1 MDSLIVG
8 VFSCEVRS
16 SLLPNA
22 SDRLYV
28 SKVRVRKIA
37 LSSRGGSQSR
47 ISLGA
52 SSVDANRAASPTST
66 QAKEHQMRHW
76 IHTCGLVVTIAITA
90 FAVSF
95 AQLPD
100 IAETGEDIS
109 GLVSNTR
116 NNFPTQIS
124 VEPQAAPAARPWE
137 DQTVAPPEPVS
148 TSVMDRQVFIDRS
161 MSREPARPGFGY
173 LHSFGAFQFY
183 RNGAAEGMFMLRSK
197 LPFPDNRD
205 SIDFYHA
212 PLIFVR
218 NVEHT
223 SFRTPAVMF
232 RAEIGAP
239 FNDTIYFVFG
249 TQNVGSSEDDNGI
262 RWVLYYNSQGRLLHS
277 TRARF
282 YRP

>member
-1 MDSLIVG
+1 
-8 VFSCEVRS
+8 
-16 SLLPNA
+16 LPDA
-22 SDRLYV
+22 SERLYV
-28 SKVRVRKIA
+28 SKERVVTTA
-37 LSSRGGSQSR
+37 LSSRRGSWSKT
-47 ISLGA
+47 SLGD
-52 SSVDANRAASPTST
+52 SSVDANETASPSST
-66 QAKEHQMRHW
+66 QAKEHHMRRW
-76 IHTCGLVVTIAITA
+76 IQTCGLVVTIAIAA

-100 IAETGEDIS
+100 IAETGEDVS
-109 GLVSNTR
+109 GLVGNAR
-116 NNFPTQIS
+116 NNFPRQIS
-124 VEPQAAPAARPWE
+124 VEPQAAPAAGIWL
-137 DQTVAPPEPVS
+137 DQTVAPPEAAS
-148 TSVMDRQVFIDRS
+148 TSIMNRQVIVDRS
-161 MSREPARPGFGY
+161 MSGEPARPGFGY

-212 PLIFVR
+212 PLTFVR
-218 NVEHT
+218 NVEHM
-223 SFRTPAVMF
+223 SIGTPGVMF
-232 RAEIGAP
+232 KADIGAP
-239 FNDTIYFVFG
+239 FNDTVYFVFG